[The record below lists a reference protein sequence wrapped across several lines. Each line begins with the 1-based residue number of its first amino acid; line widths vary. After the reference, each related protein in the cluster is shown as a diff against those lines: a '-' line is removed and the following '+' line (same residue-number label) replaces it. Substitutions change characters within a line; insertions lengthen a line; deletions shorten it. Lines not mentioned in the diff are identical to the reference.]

1 MGPLEV
7 KRLFRDDGADA
18 PEDFMIEGGED
29 EGV

>member
-7 KRLFRDDGADA
+7 KRLFRYYGADS